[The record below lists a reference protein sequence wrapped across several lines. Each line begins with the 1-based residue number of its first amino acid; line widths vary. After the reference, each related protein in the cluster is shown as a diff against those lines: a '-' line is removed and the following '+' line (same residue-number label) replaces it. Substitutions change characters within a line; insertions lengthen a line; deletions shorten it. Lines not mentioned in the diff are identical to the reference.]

1 MSKHDAL
8 LKTLAKSIDGKVR
21 HICVAYSGGIDSSV
35 LLDLCHR
42 YISDTSSSEA
52 IKLSALHINH
62 GISKHADAW
71 QTHCQQVCNAL
82 NIDFYSVS
90 VQVKAKARNSL
101 EALARDARYQAINDW
116 ADKHFA
122 SLKEKGIVLLGQHQ
136 DDQAE
141 TFLLQLKRG
150 SGVKGLASMPAQFT
164 SPQGHCFA
172 RPLLSISQS
181 LINDYAQSYQLVYI
195 EDDSNQDV
203 RFDRN
208 FLRKNV
214 LPIINNRWPSFSKTV
229 SRTALLCQQQS
240 QLVEMFARQTL
251 NEFGQE
257 AQSAPILSRYEHSLL
272 EIDKLLSIDE
282 LLQTEVLRVWL
293 SDHQVFPSFAQLNEV
308 LTLCHATKDAQPE
321 VIVSNRRL
329 RRFDGYL
336 VIVTEAEKPLLG
348 STIEHLP
355 FEYRHSLFGFS
366 VRLSK
371 LDINKPEFANENR
384 YQLGYASLN
393 AKVKVQV
400 NRPSKSIKQWC
411 KECKVPPWYRENL
424 PMITSGSDV
433 KAIVLA
439 DRVLNVVGSELLVE
453 KA

>member
-8 LKTLAKSIDGKVR
+8 LKILAQSIDDNVR

-71 QTHCQQVCNAL
+71 QTHCQQVCNTL

-164 SPQGHCFA
+164 SPQGHWFA
-172 RPLLSISQS
+172 RPLLSVSQA
-181 LINDYAQSYQLVYI
+181 LINDYAQSYELAYI
-195 EDDSNQDV
+195 EDDSNKDV

-208 FLRKNV
+208 FLRKDV
-214 LPIINNRWPSFSKTV
+214 LPIINKRWPSFSKTV

-240 QLVEMFARQTL
+240 QLVEVFARQTL
-251 NEFGQE
+251 YGFSQE
-257 AQSAPILSRYEHSLL
+257 AQSAAILSRYEHALL
-272 EIDKLLSIDE
+272 EIDKLLSIDV
-282 LLQTEVLRVWL
+282 LLQSEVLRVWL
-293 SDHQVFPSFAQLNEV
+293 GDNQVFPSFAQLNEA
-308 LTLCHATKDAQPE
+308 LSLCHAAEDAQPE

-329 RRFDGYL
+329 KRFDGYL
-336 VIVTEAEKPLLG
+336 VIVTKTEKPLLG
-348 STIEHLP
+348 QTIEHLP

-366 VRLSK
+366 VKLGK
-371 LDINKPEFANENR
+371 LDSDQLEQANKSS
-384 YQLGYASLN
+384 YQLEYASLS
-393 AKVKVQV
+393 AKIKVQA

-411 KECKVPPWYRENL
+411 KEYKVPPWYRATL
-424 PMITSGSDV
+424 PMVIRESEI

-439 DRVLNVVGSELLVE
+439 DRVLNVVGSELCVE
-453 KA
+453 KT